1 MSKPVMPRADFV
13 SALIFFVLGVFM
25 IAAGTQ
31 MPGQEEVSYIE
42 LGGEPG
48 RVPILLGGILAFFSL
63 VLLIRSVRAD
73 GHRLWK
79 GSAGSGGDR
88 VGLVRTL
95 GAIIGCSFYAVGLV
109 GATLGGWK
117 VPYIWAT
124 GVFVFLF
131 IVAFE
136 WELAPGI
143 AARRWVGA
151 LEKRPGLARW
161 LQSAFRF
168 VTPSKAPYVWLLAT
182 ALVQAVLVAVIVTYV
197 FEKQFFVT
205 LP

>member
-1 MSKPVMPRADFV
+1 MPKPGMPRADFV

-25 IAAGTQ
+25 IVSGTR

-48 RVPILLGGILAFFSL
+48 RVPILLGGIIAFFSL

-73 GHRLWK
+73 GHRLWV
-79 GSAGSGGDR
+79 GRSVAGTDR
-88 VGLVRTL
+88 VGLIRTL
-95 GAIIGCSFYAVGLV
+95 GAIIGCSVYAVGLV
-109 GATLGGWK
+109 GASLGGWK
-117 VPYIWAT
+117 VPYVWAT
-124 GVFVFLF
+124 GVFVFFF

-136 WELAPGI
+136 WELAPRI
-143 AARRWVGA
+143 AARRWAGT

-161 LQSAFRF
+161 LQSTFGF
-168 VTPSKAPYVWLLAT
+168 LPPSRAPYVWLLVT
-182 ALVQAVLVAVIVTYV
+182 ASIQAVLVAMIVTYV
-197 FEKQFFVT
+197 FEKEFFVT